1 MGGTR
6 QVTRFRTVS
15 AQFLNPQRLG
25 PPLFSPPAL
34 FSPPREKKNQ
44 EVPSCGDTA
53 SGLSPLHQH
62 RGELRSWGTGTGPC
76 HPQPGDITKRA
87 PRAPCRARAGEVTA
101 TPRLPRHTAG
111 MCEARRDL
119 GRWEGGVAAPSLSP
133 KIREAAAEVGAP
145 APSPGRAAGSYRS
158 MMSAMVQANIR
169 SPSGICRATGK
180 EKKHQQGSA
189 PGRIS
194 PLWAPQKKQ
203 RNWAKGRW
211 RGTDPRGPA
220 PTLSSLLAPF

>member
-76 HPQPGDITKRA
+76 HPQPGDVTKRA

-119 GRWEGGVAAPSLSP
+119 GAQGGWRGRAVPVPKDSGGCGGAGSPRALPGARSWLLPLDDVCDGAGEHQEPLRHLQGHWKRKNTSRDQPPAGSHPCGLPKKPREIGQKGGGVAQTPEAPRP
-133 KIREAAAEVGAP
+133 P
-145 APSPGRAAGSYRS
+145 
-158 MMSAMVQANIR
+158 
-169 SPSGICRATGK
+169 
-180 EKKHQQGSA
+180 
-189 PGRIS
+189 
-194 PLWAPQKKQ
+194 
-203 RNWAKGRW
+203 
-211 RGTDPRGPA
+211 
-220 PTLSSLLAPF
+220 